1 MTAPAW
7 LPDLSYTRATH
18 DRAAARRGEPGLVPR
33 LLVDDATR
41 VVLVHRGRVAV
52 DGGGGLLLLAPE
64 AVEGLSAG
72 GDGEDVHGSGH
83 RWLFLGEQGPHE
95 DEGAAGGA
103 GASYLGLVLP
113 DAADVDAVDIEGVA
127 PAPPAARL
135 VRRHAWAGLRDL
147 GGRALDALAAEAVA
161 LAAWHAAHER
171 CPRCGEPTVVEQ
183 AGWVRRCVAQDLEI
197 YPRTDPAVIMAVVD
211 DEDRLLLGHAAH
223 WPEGRF
229 STLAGYVEPGEG
241 LEQAV
246 RREVAE
252 ETSVV
257 VGDGPGDVE
266 YRGSQPWPFPAS
278 LMLGFRARART
289 TAVRVDGVEVTDA
302 RWFTRAELADGVR
315 AGEVGLPGR
324 PSIARALVEE
334 WFGGELDAP

>member
-1 MTAPAW
+1 MTAPFP

-18 DRAAARRGEPGLVPR
+18 DRASERRVERGLLPR
-33 LLVDDATR
+33 LLADPASR
-41 VVLVHRGRVAV
+41 VLLVLRGRVAV
-52 DGGGGLLLLAPE
+52 DTAGDVLLVDPSAVAGLPAEPE
-64 AVEGLSAG
+64 RADRPDAQVP
-72 GDGEDVHGSGH
+72 GH
-83 RWLFLGEQGPHE
+83 RWLFLGEE
-95 DEGAAGGA
+95 DGA
-103 GASYLGLVLP
+103 GLLALVLP
-113 DAADVDAVDIEGVA
+113 DEADADAVGIEGVS
-127 PAPPAARL
+127 PASPATRLAREH
-135 VRRHAWAGLRDL
+135 RWAGLREV
-147 GGRALDALAAEAVA
+147 GGRRRDALASEAVA
-161 LAAWHAAHER
+161 LAAWHASHER
-171 CPRCGEPTVVEQ
+171 CPRCGEPTLVEQ
-183 AGWVRRCVAQDLEI
+183 AGWVRRCPAQDVEI

-211 DEDRLLLGHAAH
+211 DADRLLLGHAAH

-257 VGDGPGDVE
+257 IGVAPGDVV

-278 LMLGFRARART
+278 LMLGFRARAT
-289 TAVRVDGVEVTDA
+289 STDVQVDGAEVTAA
-302 RWFTRAELADGVR
+302 RWFTREELAAGVQ

-334 WFGGELDAP
+334 WYGAELPG

>member
-7 LPDLSYTRATH
+7 LPDLSYTRASH
-18 DRAAARRGEPGLVPR
+18 DRAAARRTEPDLLPR
-33 LLVDDATR
+33 LLGDTRTR
-41 VVLVHRGRVAV
+41 VLVVHRGRVAA
-52 DGGGGLLLLAPE
+52 DAGGEPLLLAPADVAGLPADPDAE
-64 AVEGLSAG
+64 APHEA
-72 GDGEDVHGSGH
+72 GH
-83 RWLFLGEQGPHE
+83 RWLFLGE
-95 DEGAAGGA
+95 DDDGA
-103 GASYLGLVLP
+103 YLGLVLP
-113 DAADVDAVDIEGVA
+113 DAADTEAVDIEGVT
-127 PAPPAARL
+127 PSSPAARL
-135 VRRHAWAGLRDL
+135 VRTHAWAGLRAL
-147 GGRALDALAAEAVA
+147 GGHALDALAAETVA
-161 LAAWHAAHER
+161 LAGWHAAHQR

-223 WPEGRF
+223 WPEGRY

-252 ETSVV
+252 ETAVV

-278 LMLGFRARART
+278 LMLGFRARAT
-289 TAVRVDGVEVTDA
+289 GTSVRVDGVEVTQA
-302 RWFTRAELADGVR
+302 RWFTRDELAAAVR
-315 AGEVGLPGR
+315 SGEVGLPSR

-334 WFGGELDAP
+334 WFGGDLPGA